1 MPRKALPR
9 LSNANK
15 RKELKKGAVPA
26 GAATHG
32 QVLQTKANQQAEQE
46 QEQEQFEREELAA
59 NLRKA
64 AEKGDVS
71 LLAQLCDTHTT
82 AGTSSSLSFTL
93 ATALG

>member
-32 QVLQTKANQQAEQE
+32 QVLQTKATPQAE